1 MVDLDFLLGPLGS
14 KDRRREGR
22 ESAHGTVR
30 FGGRT
35 YDLLDWSSSG
45 FRAEGAVDAP
55 NETDRVPI
63 EFTITIDE
71 EDYYFECNAFI
82 VRSDLTECLFAGVFV
97 DLDERDRL
105 AVAQYFKECD
115 GKKSD

>member
-22 ESAHGTVR
+22 QAAHGTVR
-30 FGGRT
+30 IGGRT
-35 YDLLDWSSSG
+35 YELIDWSSSG
-45 FRAEGAVDAP
+45 FRAEGALEVS
-55 NETDRVPI
+55 NEPDRIPI

-71 EDYYFECNAFI
+71 EDYFFECNAFI
-82 VRSDLTECLFAGVFV
+82 VRSDPTQAGFAGVFV

-105 AVAQYFKECD
+105 AVAQYFEENAEGD
-115 GKKSD
+115 SD

>member
-14 KDRRREGR
+14 KDRRREERAAANG
-22 ESAHGTVR
+22 SVKIGA
-30 FGGRT
+30 RT
-35 YDLLDWSSSG
+35 FELIDWSSSG
-45 FRAEGAVDAP
+45 FRAEGGVEVS

-71 EDYYFECNAFI
+71 EDYFFECNAFI
-82 VRSDLTECLFAGVFV
+82 VRSDPEQTRFAGVFV

-105 AVAQYFKECD
+105 AVAQYFEENAEGD
-115 GKKSD
+115 TD